1 MLSPL
6 FCTFI
11 TQSDYQFA
19 ISTDM
24 ITPLVLSL
32 IVQTVGMRK
41 KTSKE
46 VIHR

>member
-24 ITPLVLSL
+24 LTPLVLC
-32 IVQTVGMRK
+32 IIIQTVAMRK
-41 KTSKE
+41 K
-46 VIHR
+46 